1 MSIDTLPKNGEYEQ
15 KPPVLVYEAY
25 RELCDTTLPDVY
37 RKTGISSAEDYE
49 AASNSDSTVY
59 VEWDGW
65 RIPLFAPLEH
75 AGGYNV
81 EGTKNLTGKEN
92 LYALSLPLELL
103 DEAGVDLD
111 AKLTELGD
119 DAAVIVQT
127 LSSDTEEVQS
137 SLTEKFGENGW
148 APHNFTNPD
157 TNLPPENRNARISI
171 YEAKFEA
178 QDESGQVI
186 PYRGLTVREL
196 FAEEQEAHPQY
207 ETEVI
212 DAAAIRADDAL
223 FEQLWELHDDKFGWL
238 GQHHPVSMQE
248 SKGFFKS
255 VVENDHTISIIRF
268 DTDEE
273 GNRVPVCHGCF
284 MDNLEAVDWVNDS
297 FADKIV
303 SESEGDD
310 ENIIF
315 FYGITSKSSP
325 GKTMHYARDIM
336 SLNSRMVQK
345 GGGKTRLM
353 FESTE
358 ISSLYIPR
366 LVEDYIREEPLGVTM
381 TEAVKPLSQVDYWF
395 LASDSSETV

>member
-15 KPPVLVYEAY
+15 KPPVLTYEAY
-25 RELCDTTLPDVY
+25 RELCDTIQPDVY

-49 AASNSDSTVY
+49 AAKNSDSTVY
-59 VEWDGW
+59 IEWDKW
-65 RIPLFAPLEH
+65 HVPLFAPLEH

-81 EGTKNLTGKEN
+81 EGTKNLTGKEH
-92 LYALSLPLELL
+92 LYALSLPVELL
-103 DEAGVDLD
+103 DEAGVDLRE
-111 AKLTELGD
+111 KLAELD

-127 LSSDTEEVQS
+127 LSSEAQEVQDA
-137 SLTEKFGENGW
+137 LAEKLGENGW
-148 APHNFTNPD
+148 TPRNFTNPD

-171 YEAKFEA
+171 YEARFEA
-178 QDESGQVI
+178 RDSSGQVV
-186 PYRGLTVREL
+186 PYRGLTMREL
-196 FAEEQEAHPQY
+196 FAEEQEANPQY
-207 ETEVI
+207 DTEVI
-212 DAAAIRADDAL
+212 DAATIRADEVL
-223 FEQLWELHDDKFGWL
+223 FEQLWELHDDRFGWL

-284 MDNLEAVDWVNDS
+284 MDNLEAVDWVNES
-297 FADKIV
+297 FTDKVIG
-303 SESEGDD
+303 ESVEDD
-310 ENIIF
+310 ESIIF

-336 SLNSRMVQK
+336 SLNSRLVQRN
-345 GGGKTRLM
+345 GGKTRLM

-395 LASDSSETV
+395 LSPDSSEIV